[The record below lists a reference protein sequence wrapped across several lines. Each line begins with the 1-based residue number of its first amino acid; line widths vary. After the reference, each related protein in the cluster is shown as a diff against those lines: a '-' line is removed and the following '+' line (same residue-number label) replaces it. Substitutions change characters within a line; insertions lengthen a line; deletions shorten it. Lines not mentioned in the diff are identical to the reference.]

1 MGKLKK
7 PICHPLSKFNSFSI
21 LIENFSISSEPSNEI
36 KAEVNEEQTE
46 SEELDL
52 HLTDDEED
60 LINNIN
66 LEIQ

>member
-1 MGKLKK
+1 MNEK
-7 PICHPLSKFNSFSI
+7 
-21 LIENFSISSEPSNEI
+21 FSISSQPSNEI
-36 KAEVNEEQTE
+36 KAELNEEQTE

-52 HLTDDEED
+52 HLSDDEDD